1 MVAAAK
7 RRPLRTYRSER
18 PFSHL
23 LRAVFGVS
31 GGLSL
36 IHASAAMPIVDATAI
51 GLLYVVFVI
60 PLGVLVLKE
69 TVGLRHGVGIALCC
83 LDAAVVVGS
92 RGVFTSF
99 EPAYLR
105 PAGIA
110 VVGAALLAI
119 EGLMIRVLA
128 NADRPL
134 TVLLH
139 VNVFGIFLMAVPA
152 ALAWQPISV
161 ANATPFLLLGP
172 IVVMAQYCIVRGYA
186 LASLAVVGPV
196 DALWLVFAAL
206 IGFVVFGEVPTIG
219 VVLGSLAIAGGGAVL
234 ALADPV
240 SRTDVA
246 S

>member
-1 MVAAAK
+1 MRRITLTTNAQAILWVTLGTALFSLLYASAKFGAGAASVFQILLLRYVSGLVSLLVVAAAK

-83 LDAAVVVGS
+83 LGAAVVVGS

-161 ANATPFLLLGP
+161 ANAAPFLLLGP
-172 IVVMAQYCIVRGYA
+172 IVVMAQYCIV
-186 LASLAVVGPV
+186 
-196 DALWLVFAAL
+196 
-206 IGFVVFGEVPTIG
+206 
-219 VVLGSLAIAGGGAVL
+219 
-234 ALADPV
+234 
-240 SRTDVA
+240 
-246 S
+246 